1 MIERLELIASKPVNQ
16 ILKDAITKGIQEA
29 VIRLNTDIQLGILNE
44 DSTGTKL
51 YQIGGEYTLFTQNE
65 KGVGAQDVDL
75 KDTGAYW
82 RSFRV
87 VILENGDFAI
97 DSNPIKG
104 DDNLE
109 ARYGENL
116 EGLNDEHTE
125 FIKKVIREEI
135 VKQLLG

>member
-1 MIERLELIASKPVNQ
+1 MIERLELIATKPVNQ

-29 VIRLNTDIQLGILNE
+29 VLRLNTDIQLGILNE
-44 DSTGTKL
+44 DSTGKNL
-51 YQIGGEYTLFTQNE
+51 YETGGEYTQYTQDV
-65 KGVGAQDVDL
+65 KGVNGQDVDL

-87 VILENGDFAI
+87 IILENGDIAI

-104 DDNLE
+104 DDDLE
-109 ARYGENL
+109 ARYGDNL